1 MSLLAPHFSDN
12 QIAYELLKYDEV
24 AFCDVPRWLRE
35 QVIARDMHFPRR
47 EPTELEMWET
57 VADAREHR
65 ITNNELT
72 IQDYL
77 DHYKYGKSFT
87 IGA

>member
-1 MSLLAPHFSDN
+1 MSLIPYRSDEELIAVLAEFDELG
-12 QIAYELLKYDEV
+12 YE
-24 AFCDVPRWLRE
+24 DVPYMLRQQLE
-35 QVIARDMHFPRR
+35 GRTITFERR

-57 VADAREHR
+57 NSDAREHR

-77 DHYKYGKSFT
+77 DKYRNGKSFT